1 MIKDIKKDPM
11 IGSFLDSLYIE
22 KGLSKN
28 TVSSYKNDIESFLSW
43 LHKKEIHY
51 QNVTGANINDFISIL
66 FNDGFKSSSINRK
79 ISSIRH
85 FYLFLLKKKIIKFS
99 PVDEITTPKQEKY
112 LPISM
117 SEDEVER
124 LLSSPNSNRIIERRD
139 KAMIEI
145 LYATGMR
152 ISELVNL
159 KLTDIDFN
167 RSVLKVFGK
176 GSKERLVPYGE
187 KAAEALD
194 IYLRDRKRSDS
205 KNVFLSNRGSQI
217 TRGAFWQRI
226 KIYIKRE
233 NLKSSISPHT
243 LRHAFA
249 THLLNR
255 GADLRSVQILL
266 GHSDL
271 STTQIY
277 THIAKQRLG
286 EILKNIIQEV
296 KVNKLGFS
304 FLLIIISFFTLSSE
318 DKIQESIQKVLPAG
332 AKIELIK
339 ESDIKGLYAV
349 YYGELE
355 PIYVSKDGKFFIYGD
370 LFQITNNGISNISNI
385 NLAKKRKAIIEE
397 ISTQDF
403 ISFEAENEKYQV
415 TVFTDVDCGY
425 CRKLHDNIKEYNKLG
440 ITINYAAFPR
450 SGIGTSSFTKM
461 VGAWCSRNPKESI
474 TKLKNNENIDMSF
487 CDNQPVA
494 KQFAIGQKLGLM
506 APRQSFI

>member
-1 MIKDIKKDPM
+1 MIKDYKKDH
-11 IGSFLDSLYIE
+11 IIRSFLDSLYIE
-22 KGLSKN
+22 KGLSQN
-28 TVSSYKNDIESFLSW
+28 TVSSYKNDISSFLSW
-43 LHKKEIHY
+43 LNKKQINY
-51 QNVTGANINDFISIL
+51 QQVSGKNINEFISNL
-66 FNDGFKSSSINRK
+66 FNSGLKSSSINRK
-79 ISSIRH
+79 ISSIKH
-85 FYLFLLKKKIIKFS
+85 FYLFLSKKKIIKYS
-99 PVDEITTPKQEKY
+99 PVDEIETPKQEKY

-159 KLTDIDFN
+159 KLTDVDFN

-286 EILKNIIQEV
+286 EILK
-296 KVNKLGFS
+296 K
-304 FLLIIISFFTLSSE
+304 
-318 DKIQESIQKVLPAG
+318 
-332 AKIELIK
+332 
-339 ESDIKGLYAV
+339 
-349 YYGELE
+349 
-355 PIYVSKDGKFFIYGD
+355 
-370 LFQITNNGISNISNI
+370 
-385 NLAKKRKAIIEE
+385 
-397 ISTQDF
+397 
-403 ISFEAENEKYQV
+403 
-415 TVFTDVDCGY
+415 
-425 CRKLHDNIKEYNKLG
+425 HH
-440 ITINYAAFPR
+440 PR
-450 SGIGTSSFTKM
+450 G
-461 VGAWCSRNPKESI
+461 
-474 TKLKNNENIDMSF
+474 
-487 CDNQPVA
+487 
-494 KQFAIGQKLGLM
+494 
-506 APRQSFI
+506 

>member
-1 MIKDIKKDPM
+1 MIKDYKKDH
-11 IGSFLDSLYIE
+11 IIRSFLDSLYIE

-28 TVSSYKNDIESFLSW
+28 TVSSYKNDISSFISW
-43 LHKKEIHY
+43 LNKKQINY
-51 QNVTGANINDFISIL
+51 QQVSGKKINEFISNL
-66 FNDGFKSSSINRK
+66 FDSGLKSSSINRK
-79 ISSIRH
+79 ISSIKH
-85 FYLFLLKKKIIKFS
+85 FYLFLSKKKIIKYS
-99 PVDEITTPKQEKY
+99 PADEIETPQQEKY

-159 KLTDIDFN
+159 KLTDVDFN

-286 EILKNIIQEV
+286 EILK
-296 KVNKLGFS
+296 K
-304 FLLIIISFFTLSSE
+304 
-318 DKIQESIQKVLPAG
+318 
-332 AKIELIK
+332 
-339 ESDIKGLYAV
+339 
-349 YYGELE
+349 
-355 PIYVSKDGKFFIYGD
+355 
-370 LFQITNNGISNISNI
+370 
-385 NLAKKRKAIIEE
+385 
-397 ISTQDF
+397 
-403 ISFEAENEKYQV
+403 
-415 TVFTDVDCGY
+415 
-425 CRKLHDNIKEYNKLG
+425 HH
-440 ITINYAAFPR
+440 PR
-450 SGIGTSSFTKM
+450 G
-461 VGAWCSRNPKESI
+461 
-474 TKLKNNENIDMSF
+474 
-487 CDNQPVA
+487 
-494 KQFAIGQKLGLM
+494 
-506 APRQSFI
+506 

>member
-1 MIKDIKKDPM
+1 MIKDYKKDH
-11 IGSFLDSLYIE
+11 IIRSFLDSLYIE

-28 TVSSYKNDIESFLSW
+28 TVSSYKNDISSFLSW
-43 LHKKEIHY
+43 LNKKQINY
-51 QNVTGANINDFISIL
+51 QQVSGKNINEFISNL
-66 FNDGFKSSSINRK
+66 FNSGLKSSSVNRK
-79 ISSIRH
+79 ISSIKH
-85 FYLFLLKKKIIKFS
+85 FYLFLSKKKIIKYS
-99 PVDEITTPKQEKY
+99 PADEIETPKQEKY

-159 KLTDIDFN
+159 KLTDVDFN

-286 EILKNIIQEV
+286 EILK
-296 KVNKLGFS
+296 K
-304 FLLIIISFFTLSSE
+304 
-318 DKIQESIQKVLPAG
+318 
-332 AKIELIK
+332 
-339 ESDIKGLYAV
+339 
-349 YYGELE
+349 
-355 PIYVSKDGKFFIYGD
+355 
-370 LFQITNNGISNISNI
+370 
-385 NLAKKRKAIIEE
+385 
-397 ISTQDF
+397 
-403 ISFEAENEKYQV
+403 
-415 TVFTDVDCGY
+415 
-425 CRKLHDNIKEYNKLG
+425 HH
-440 ITINYAAFPR
+440 PR
-450 SGIGTSSFTKM
+450 G
-461 VGAWCSRNPKESI
+461 
-474 TKLKNNENIDMSF
+474 
-487 CDNQPVA
+487 
-494 KQFAIGQKLGLM
+494 
-506 APRQSFI
+506 

>member
-1 MIKDIKKDPM
+1 MIEDYKKDH
-11 IGSFLDSLYIE
+11 IIRSFLDSLYIE

-28 TVSSYKNDIESFLSW
+28 TVSSYKNDISSFLSW
-43 LHKKEIHY
+43 LNKKQINY
-51 QNVTGANINDFISIL
+51 QQVSGKNINEFISSL
-66 FNDGFKSSSINRK
+66 FNSGLKSSSVNRK
-79 ISSIRH
+79 ISSIKH
-85 FYLFLLKKKIIKFS
+85 FYLFLSKKKIIKYS
-99 PVDEITTPKQEKY
+99 PVYEIETPKQEKY

-159 KLTDIDFN
+159 KLTDVDFN

-205 KNVFLSNRGSQI
+205 KNVFLSNRGSHI

-286 EILKNIIQEV
+286 EILK
-296 KVNKLGFS
+296 K
-304 FLLIIISFFTLSSE
+304 
-318 DKIQESIQKVLPAG
+318 
-332 AKIELIK
+332 
-339 ESDIKGLYAV
+339 
-349 YYGELE
+349 
-355 PIYVSKDGKFFIYGD
+355 
-370 LFQITNNGISNISNI
+370 
-385 NLAKKRKAIIEE
+385 
-397 ISTQDF
+397 
-403 ISFEAENEKYQV
+403 
-415 TVFTDVDCGY
+415 
-425 CRKLHDNIKEYNKLG
+425 HH
-440 ITINYAAFPR
+440 PR
-450 SGIGTSSFTKM
+450 G
-461 VGAWCSRNPKESI
+461 
-474 TKLKNNENIDMSF
+474 
-487 CDNQPVA
+487 
-494 KQFAIGQKLGLM
+494 
-506 APRQSFI
+506 